1 MTGGPGRVTDMSLS
15 VESITSWS
23 DPDVDDVTALVRL
36 LGHDADPVGMRSR
49 LERLTPEAGHRTWIV
64 RGDAGRAVAVA
75 GAQVTWAYASDEP
88 TAQLLLLV
96 VDPSARRLGTG
107 SLLIGTFETW
117 AVEQGA
123 RQLAAVSAAATDN
136 AHRFYQK
143 RGYHDAGVRYTRIV

>member
-1 MTGGPGRVTDMSLS
+1 MTLS
-15 VESITSWS
+15 VESITAWS
-23 DPDVDDVTALVRL
+23 DTDVADVTALVRL
-36 LGHDADPVGMRSR
+36 LGHVVDESAMRAR
-49 LERLTPEAGHRTWIV
+49 LERLTPEAGHRTWLI
-64 RGDAGRAVAVA
+64 RDDDSRAVAVA

-107 SLLIGTFETW
+107 SALIGTFETW

-123 RQLAAVSAAATDN
+123 RRLSAVSAAATDS

-143 RGYHDAGVRYTRIV
+143 RGYHDAGVRYTKIA

>member
-1 MTGGPGRVTDMSLS
+1 MTLS

-23 DPDVDDVTALVRL
+23 DTDVADVAALVRL
-36 LGHDADPVGMRSR
+36 LGHVVDESAMRAR
-49 LERLTPEAGHRTWIV
+49 LERLTPEAGHRTWLI
-64 RGDAGRAVAVA
+64 RDDDGRAVAVA

-107 SLLIGTFETW
+107 SALIGTFETW

-123 RQLAAVSAAATDN
+123 RQLSAVSAAATDS

-143 RGYHDAGVRYTRIV
+143 RGYHDAGVRYTKIA

>member
-1 MTGGPGRVTDMSLS
+1 MSLS
-15 VESITSWS
+15 VESITAWS
-23 DPDVDDVTALVRL
+23 DADVTDVAALVRT
-36 LGHDADPVGMRSR
+36 LGHAADDDAMRRR
-49 LERLTPEAGHRTWIV
+49 LERLTPEAGHRTWVV
-64 RGDAGRAVAVA
+64 RDDAGRAVAVA

-96 VDPSARRLGTG
+96 VDPTARRLGTG
-107 SLLIGTFETW
+107 SALIGTFEAW

-123 RQLAAVSAAATDN
+123 RLLSAVSAAATDS

>member
-1 MTGGPGRVTDMSLS
+1 MSLS
-15 VESITSWS
+15 VESITAWS
-23 DPDVDDVTALVRL
+23 DPDVTDVAALVRT
-36 LGHDADPVGMRSR
+36 LGHAADEGAMRRR
-49 LERLTPEAGHRTWIV
+49 LERLTPEAGHRTWVV
-64 RGDAGRAVAVA
+64 RDDAGRAVAVA

-96 VDPSARRLGTG
+96 VDPTARRLGTG
-107 SLLIGTFETW
+107 SALIGTFEAW

-123 RQLAAVSAAATDN
+123 RLLSAVSAAATDS